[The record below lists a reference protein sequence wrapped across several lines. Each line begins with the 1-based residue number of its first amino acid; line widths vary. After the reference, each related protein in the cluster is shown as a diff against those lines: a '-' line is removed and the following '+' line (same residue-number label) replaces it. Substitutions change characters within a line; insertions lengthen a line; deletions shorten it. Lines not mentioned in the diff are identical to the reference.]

1 MSADRCA
8 PLDSEP
14 VSVHPPYITY
24 PGGAYRYEPTHERRA
39 ALDQALTGVSLGAF
53 DQRFLRWLCAGDLV
67 TVATVI
73 SLLWRTRAAAAT
85 GDQPSGRENEGGM
98 A

>member
-1 MSADRCA
+1 MDDRYV

-14 VSVHPPYITY
+14 VSVHPPYVSY

-39 ALDQALTGVSLGAF
+39 ALDQALTGVALGAF
-53 DQRFLRWLCAGDLV
+53 DQRFLRWLCAGDLM

-73 SLLWRTRAAAAT
+73 SLLHRTRAAGAT
-85 GDQPSGRENEGGM
+85 GDQPPAGENEEGIT
-98 A
+98 

>member
-1 MSADRCA
+1 MDDRYA
-8 PLDSEP
+8 PLESEP

-39 ALDQALTGVSLGAF
+39 ALDQALTGVTLGAF
-53 DQRFLRWLCAGDLV
+53 DQRFLRWLCAGDV
-67 TVATVI
+67 MTVATVI
-73 SLLWRTRAAAAT
+73 SLLHRTRAAGAA
-85 GDQPSGRENEGGM
+85 GDQPPVGENEGEI